1 MTPLTAR
8 TRRIARL
15 AAAGALMTLAACAS
29 GDSILNAG
37 NDATTTTTPPTTSSG
52 AGGGERRR
60 RRSTSRRWRGG
71 APTTINLLVVAV
83 GAAPTTINLLGAG
96 SGADGWRATAAA
108 PPTSTR
114 ARSTPSTAPTGRC
127 TSRSGTR

>member
-37 NDATTTTTPPTTSSG
+37 NDATTTTTPPTTSAA
-52 AGGGERRR
+52 AGG
-60 RRSTSRRWRGG
+60 RG
-71 APTTINLLVVAV
+71 ASPTTINLV
-83 GAAPTTINLLGAG
+83 GAD

-108 PPTSTR
+108 PPDIHPCPVDALDSADGPVHITFWHTM
-114 ARSTPSTAPTGRC
+114 TNTLE
-127 TSRSGTR
+127 